1 MSYTDLQT
9 AYSAPVHLPLWCHLT
24 VCVNHKLKVKNILC
38 RALINTRDSQTT
50 GRRLWARRK
59 PTTKV
64 HMCVKPTFCQDA
76 GAGPGPG
83 FSWQLGT
90 WAPTA
95 VSLHI
100 YKFYQKQS
108 IIKEQFNKMCTLPIK
123 MSVHRNRSLITMS
136 KPQPIHWPV
145 FMKAGQWQG
154 RKKKYEVSLKN
165 RAFPLADSA
174 GLNRQHHFFPET
186 LTVLLTYYYIINLL
200 LKK

>member
-24 VCVNHKLKVKNILC
+24 VCVNHKQKVKNILC

-59 PTTKV
+59 PTTKA

-76 GAGPGPG
+76 AGRPG
-83 FSWQLGT
+83 FGWQLGT

-123 MSVHRNRSLITMS
+123 MPVHRNRSLITMS

-165 RAFPLADSA
+165 SFSFSWQCRFEQTTPF
-174 GLNRQHHFFPET
+174 FFPET

-200 LKK
+200 F